1 MRRPARPGF
10 GQYAV
15 YPPYSASLPGE
26 SGLGCGCSMRGLGY
40 VPELYVPV
48 PARRFDG
55 YRGLG
60 STPTINAQGQGF
72 ALGIGVG
79 LVAGLVLGAVVAS
92 QA

>member
-1 MRRPARPGF
+1 MKLLAPTPGLRL
-10 GQYAV
+10 Q
-15 YPPYSASLPGE
+15 
-26 SGLGCGCSMRGLGY
+26 RLGY